1 MRLRALLLGAALNF
15 IGGAA
20 IADQDVVAGDVKA
33 CHLKIEYEAKE
44 QMLHLRPIIPMGSAC
59 DITPLMVQ
67 TALYQALD
75 NRRGKG
81 SVRSIFLGRLV
92 DYPWLSNALRNY
104 AIDTSGRLGFWNAD
118 TGRSV
123 DGDDNAFV
131 AYAIAWK
138 FGSSTPPFGDVLAEH
153 GYRVV
158 GTSAEKVLVKPMT
171 ITASSGIVS
180 PPQPERKGRFPY
192 DALLHLRIA
201 KTP

>member
-1 MRLRALLLGAALNF
+1 VSVRILFLGLLLSFAGSTAF
-15 IGGAA
+15 
-20 IADQDVVAGDVKA
+20 ADDVIVGDPSA

-44 QMLHLRPIIPMGSAC
+44 QMLHLRPTVPTDGSC

-75 NRRGKG
+75 RQRGNPDLKL
-81 SVRSIFLGRLV
+81 IFLGRLV

-104 AIDTSGRLGFWNAD
+104 AMDNSGRLGFWNAD

-131 AYAIAWK
+131 GYAIAWK
-138 FGSSTPPFGDVLAEH
+138 FRGSMPPFGDVLAEH

-171 ITASSGIVS
+171 ISAWPSFDS
-180 PPQPERKGRFPY
+180 PPQQDLTGRFPF
-192 DALLHLRIA
+192 DALVHLRIA
-201 KTP
+201 KVP